1 MIKLLKDKFMQQIN
15 NENHYTVPNYV
26 LLFAKEASLD
36 ANSLILL
43 IYFLNQKNKD
53 IFNYKKIL
61 NDLSFTEKELL
72 ESISVLKDK
81 KILSIS
87 MEKNESGILEERV
100 DISSFYDIVFSKFLE
115 EEKEKANDS
124 NLYSEFEK
132 EFGRTLSPMEY
143 EIINS
148 WLESKI
154 SNDLILAALK
164 EAVFNG
170 VTNLRYIDK
179 IIRDWDKKGIKNEKD
194 VLNDKKKY
202 KEKKQ
207 NKLFDYDWLN
217 ERDN

>member
-1 MIKLLKDKFMQQIN
+1 MLKDKFMQQIN

-115 EEKEKANDS
+115 EEKERVNDS

-132 EFGRTLSPMEY
+132 EFGRTLSSMEY

-170 VTNLRYIDK
+170 VSNLRYIDK
-179 IIRDWDKKGIKNEKD
+179 ILFEWNKKGIKKPDDINKVKKDEEEDKNESF
-194 VLNDKKKY
+194 Y
-202 KEKKQ
+202 E
-207 NKLFDYDWLN
+207 YDWLN
-217 ERDN
+217 E

>member
-1 MIKLLKDKFMQQIN
+1 MLKDKFMQQIN

-36 ANSLILL
+36 SNALILL

-61 NDLSFTEKELL
+61 NDLAFTEKELL

-100 DISSFYDIVFSKFLE
+100 DISSFYDIIFSKFLE

-170 VTNLRYIDK
+170 VSNLRYIDK
-179 IIRDWDKKGIKNEKD
+179 ILFEWNKKGIRKPDDINKVKKDEEEDKNESF
-194 VLNDKKKY
+194 Y
-202 KEKKQ
+202 E
-207 NKLFDYDWLN
+207 YDWLN
-217 ERDN
+217 E

>member
-1 MIKLLKDKFMQQIN
+1 MLKDKFMQQIN

-115 EEKEKANDS
+115 EEKERVNDS

-170 VTNLRYIDK
+170 VSNLRYIDK
-179 IIRDWDKKGIKNEKD
+179 ILFEWNKKGIKKPDDINKVKNDEEEDKNESF
-194 VLNDKKKY
+194 Y
-202 KEKKQ
+202 E
-207 NKLFDYDWLN
+207 YDWLN
-217 ERDN
+217 E

>member
-1 MIKLLKDKFMQQIN
+1 MLKDKFMQQIN

-36 ANSLILL
+36 SNALILL

-61 NDLSFTEKELL
+61 NDLAFTEKELL

-115 EEKEKANDS
+115 EEKEKVNDS

-170 VTNLRYIDK
+170 VSNLRYIDK
-179 IIRDWDKKGIKNEKD
+179 ILFEWNKKGIKKPDDINKVKKDEEEDKNESF
-194 VLNDKKKY
+194 Y
-202 KEKKQ
+202 E
-207 NKLFDYDWLN
+207 YDWLN
-217 ERDN
+217 E

>member
-1 MIKLLKDKFMQQIN
+1 MLKDKFMQQIN

-115 EEKEKANDS
+115 EEKERVNDS

-170 VTNLRYIDK
+170 VSNLRYIDK
-179 IIRDWDKKGIKNEKD
+179 ILFEWNKKDIKKPDDINKVKKDEEEDKNESF
-194 VLNDKKKY
+194 Y
-202 KEKKQ
+202 E
-207 NKLFDYDWLN
+207 YDWLN
-217 ERDN
+217 E

>member
-1 MIKLLKDKFMQQIN
+1 MLKDKFMQQIN

-36 ANSLILL
+36 SNALILL

-61 NDLSFTEKELL
+61 NDLAFTEKELL

-100 DISSFYDIVFSKFLE
+100 DISSFYDIIFSKFLE
-115 EEKEKANDS
+115 EEKEKVNDS

-170 VTNLRYIDK
+170 VSNLRYIDK
-179 IIRDWDKKGIKNEKD
+179 ILFEWNKKGIKKPDDINKVKKDEEEDKNESF
-194 VLNDKKKY
+194 Y
-202 KEKKQ
+202 E
-207 NKLFDYDWLN
+207 YDWLN
-217 ERDN
+217 E

>member
-1 MIKLLKDKFMQQIN
+1 MLKDKFMQQIN

-100 DISSFYDIVFSKFLE
+100 DISSFYEIVFSKFLE
-115 EEKEKANDS
+115 EEKERVNDS

-154 SNDLILAALK
+154 SNDL
-164 EAVFNG
+164 
-170 VTNLRYIDK
+170 
-179 IIRDWDKKGIKNEKD
+179 
-194 VLNDKKKY
+194 
-202 KEKKQ
+202 
-207 NKLFDYDWLN
+207 
-217 ERDN
+217 

>member
-1 MIKLLKDKFMQQIN
+1 MLKDKFMQQIN

-36 ANSLILL
+36 SNALILL

-61 NDLSFTEKELL
+61 NDLAFTEKELL

-100 DISSFYDIVFSKFLE
+100 DISSFYDIIFSKFLE
-115 EEKEKANDS
+115 EEKEKVNDS

-154 SNDLILAALK
+154 SNDLILTALK

-170 VTNLRYIDK
+170 VSNLRYIDK
-179 IIRDWDKKGIKNEKD
+179 ILFEWNKKGIKKPDDINKVKKDEEEDKNESF
-194 VLNDKKKY
+194 Y
-202 KEKKQ
+202 E
-207 NKLFDYDWLN
+207 YDWLN
-217 ERDN
+217 E

>member
-1 MIKLLKDKFMQQIN
+1 MLKDKFMQQIN

-115 EEKEKANDS
+115 EEKERVNDS

-170 VTNLRYIDK
+170 VSNLRYIDK
-179 IIRDWDKKGIKNEKD
+179 ILFEWNKKGIKKPDDINKVKKDEEEDKNESF
-194 VLNDKKKY
+194 Y
-202 KEKKQ
+202 E
-207 NKLFDYDWLN
+207 YDWLN
-217 ERDN
+217 E

>member
-1 MIKLLKDKFMQQIN
+1 MQQIN

-115 EEKEKANDS
+115 EEKERVNDS

-170 VTNLRYIDK
+170 VSNLRYIDK
-179 IIRDWDKKGIKNEKD
+179 ILFEWNKKGIKKPDDINKVKKDEEEDKNESF
-194 VLNDKKKY
+194 Y
-202 KEKKQ
+202 E
-207 NKLFDYDWLN
+207 YDWLN
-217 ERDN
+217 E

>member
-1 MIKLLKDKFMQQIN
+1 MLKDKFMQQIN

-36 ANSLILL
+36 SNALILL

-61 NDLSFTEKELL
+61 NDLAFTEKELL

-115 EEKEKANDS
+115 EEKERVNDS

-170 VTNLRYIDK
+170 VSNLRYIDK
-179 IIRDWDKKGIKNEKD
+179 ILFEWNKKGIKKPDDINKVKKDEEEDKNESF
-194 VLNDKKKY
+194 Y
-202 KEKKQ
+202 E
-207 NKLFDYDWLN
+207 YDWLN
-217 ERDN
+217 E

>member
-1 MIKLLKDKFMQQIN
+1 MLKDKFMQQIN

-100 DISSFYDIVFSKFLE
+100 DISSFYDIIFSKFLE